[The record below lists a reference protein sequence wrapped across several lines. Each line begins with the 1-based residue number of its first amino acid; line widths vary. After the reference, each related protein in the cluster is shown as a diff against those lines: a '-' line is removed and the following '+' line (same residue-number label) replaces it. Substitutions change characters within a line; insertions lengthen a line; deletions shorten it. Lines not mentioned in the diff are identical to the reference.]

1 MEYVWS
7 DKDGRTRE
15 FFDSRD
21 DAIEAL
27 REEQNAQPG
36 ITAGWMLLT
45 YDDDGQEV
53 GEPEWAEDLLPTDTV
68 VSFVTVAEGVGLF
81 VAGPRA
87 ESSGRVA
94 STRRGFRR
102 PPSVARGTRVLSE
115 AETVAG

>member
-7 DKDGRTRE
+7 DRDGRTRE

-27 REEQNAQPG
+27 REEEKAQPG

-45 YDDDGQEV
+45 YDDDGEEV
-53 GEPEWAEDLLPTDTV
+53 GDPEWAEELLRQETV

-87 ESSGRVA
+87 ESSGSGP
-94 STRRGFRR
+94 STRHGFRR
-102 PPSVARGTRVLSE
+102 PLSAAKGTRVLSE

>member
-1 MEYVWS
+1 MEYVLS
-7 DKDGRTRE
+7 DKDGRTRDY
-15 FFDSRD
+15 FDDRA
-21 DAIEAL
+21 DALEAL
-27 REEQNAQPG
+27 RDEESKQMG

-53 GEPEWAEDLLPTDTV
+53 GDPEWAEELLSQETV

-87 ESSGRVA
+87 GSSGSGM

-102 PPSVARGTRVLSE
+102 PLSAAKGTRVLSE